1 MAVGSEDLNKL
12 ALLLKPGMKV
22 SAEIHFGPEDTY
34 AFPDWPQN

>member
-22 SAEIHFGPEDTY
+22 STEIHFALRILMRSTP
-34 AFPDWPQN
+34 P